1 MAKYGKGGSGITS
14 TTFSDAIC
22 KPKGG
27 TASPAPVNPNSSK
40 KGK

>member
-1 MAKYGKGGSGITS
+1 MKSGKGGSGITD
-14 TTFSDAIC
+14 TVFKDAIC

-27 TASPAPVNPNSSK
+27 MSSPAPVNPNGK